1 MYMYIWFVCECTLAL
16 ACSRRSEFVVKMAW
30 FVDGGNSQR
39 RCTKARECS
48 LRARP
53 VQRQL

>member
-1 MYMYIWFVCECTLAL
+1 MYIWFVCECTLAL

-39 RCTKARECS
+39 RCTEARECS